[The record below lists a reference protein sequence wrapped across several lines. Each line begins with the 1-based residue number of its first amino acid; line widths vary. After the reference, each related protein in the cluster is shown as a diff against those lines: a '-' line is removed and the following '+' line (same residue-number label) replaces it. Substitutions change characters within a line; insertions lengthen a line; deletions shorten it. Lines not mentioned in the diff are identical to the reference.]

1 MFDWIELGNRL
12 RALRMERGFS
22 QSRLA
27 ALTGMTV
34 AQLRSLEYGRKPM
47 TVEQLVQ
54 LSQALQVSLDYLA
67 CGENDPL
74 PFLPRHVWRLR
85 ERAPVPW
92 WGRRKLRLIHPQGLS
107 AQRPREADNE

>member
-85 ERAPVPW
+85 ERALVPW
-92 WGRRKLRLIHPQGLS
+92 WRRRKLQLIHPQGLS